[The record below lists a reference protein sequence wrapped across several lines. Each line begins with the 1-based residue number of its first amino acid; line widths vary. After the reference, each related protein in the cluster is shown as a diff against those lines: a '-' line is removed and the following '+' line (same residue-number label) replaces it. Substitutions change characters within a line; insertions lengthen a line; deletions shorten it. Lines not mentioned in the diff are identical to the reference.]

1 MAAAGTT
8 HNAIICSELF
18 HKPFHSSAQNAPSVL
33 SSPSSKNKL
42 NVALGE
48 VKCFRIEREL
58 DLLRLNTNDKWFA
71 CVKWVKGPLSN
82 TSGASKCKQS
92 RLVSSKWVFRVFQG
106 LNQRSISQEDRWF
119 LLLLY
124 FSTLVLFFVLYFAW
138 PPSSFRP
145 PSSAFN
151 LLALV
156 FNSYALK
163 LKFLPKTNILNY
175 TLKSLNNFLF
185 FTVFD
190 CTCSSF
196 RWRYYQGPDNIT
208 LIL

>member
-48 VKCFRIEREL
+48 VKCFWIECEL

-82 TSGASKCKQS
+82 TSRVSECKQS
-92 RLVSSKWVFRVFQG
+92 SLVSFKWVLRVLLCCWG
-106 LNQRSISQEDRWF
+106 LKWVIHIIGRQVAF
-119 LLLLY
+119 TAVLLY
-124 FSTLVLFFVLYFAW
+124 YILFYFIFSEHTRCYKLLFCMTSIQF
-138 PPSSFRP
+138 
-145 PSSAFN
+145 
-151 LLALV
+151 
-156 FNSYALK
+156 
-163 LKFLPKTNILNY
+163 
-175 TLKSLNNFLF
+175 
-185 FTVFD
+185 
-190 CTCSSF
+190 
-196 RWRYYQGPDNIT
+196 
-208 LIL
+208 